1 MSEPHKIGG
10 SIRQSFKSE
19 DDTDSEMLDH
29 DYNTSFCSGG
39 KVINKGRWTK
49 EEDNLLREVVGQHGL
64 NDWKLIAGYL
74 PDRTCVQ
81 CQHRWL
87 KVLNPDLVKG
97 PWTKEED
104 EKVLQL
110 VNVYGPKRWTHISKQ
125 LKGRTGKQCRE
136 RWHNHLNPAIKKTA
150 WTEEEDSIIYQLHK
164 THGNRWAEIAKN
176 LPGRTDN
183 AIKNHWNSTMK
194 KKYESDDQKSSCPL
208 VYNHPYTPSTSENMT
223 NLHPVRLF
231 KNQGSRTGHILRNL
245 KPSSLTHVMDNCDI
259 SLKNQSTPES
269 EMKTDNIMCPSDTST
284 CAEEMDSGLIDF
296 NSLDL
301 NDVSEENPSATPL
314 NFTALNKKDLRFD
327 GRAIDKLKSPGRLIP
342 IVSKVASKLST
353 PPTILRRG
361 KHQKKQCYSGSLST
375 SFPISDDKMKEEMNQ
390 YLPKSKEKCRE
401 FESPPL
407 GSCSIAKEP
416 TSDCY
421 TPKHNNVSPVL
432 HKIIHI
438 KEEPSDSTEHFICN
452 VPEEIKKEDTIL
464 DNDFDFENFNPL
476 LGLPQK
482 DVNRTPSVTPIKNL
496 PFSPSQFLNSPDA
509 VFNRKVIS
517 TPVNALTPKSRIS
530 KPDTLSTPYLK
541 LNEIECKSL
550 LKTPVICKD
559 VLDTKPRTPTPF
571 KNALAEM
578 EKRNGPIKSNVEHL
592 DELTEIIKEHNGI
605 SPINPIEQKLT
616 PIIQKRK
623 SKIEPTEGSKRARQS
638 LNAKWHTSSGFD
650 DTFSLMSPET
660 PSKSLVSDD
669 SLLLSPAY
677 LMKDTLTEG
686 QLEGVCRL
694 PKSPPV
700 IKLKRNFITEIDF
713 FYEHACGRTKDQ
725 IEMTELARSYTR

>member
-10 SIRQSFKSE
+10 SNRQSFKSE
-19 DDTDSEMLDH
+19 DDTDSEVLDH
-29 DYNTSFCSGG
+29 DYNISFSSSN

-49 EEDNLLREVVGQHGL
+49 DEDNLLREVVGQHGL

-87 KVLNPDLVKG
+87 KVLNPELVKG

-150 WTEEEDSIIYQLHK
+150 WTEEEDSIIYRLHK

-194 KKYESDDQKSSCPL
+194 KKYESIDDQKSSCPL
-208 VYNHPYTPSTSENMT
+208 VYNHPYTPSTSESMT

-259 SLKNQSTPES
+259 SLKVQATS
-269 EMKTDNIMCPSDTST
+269 EPDTNKKNVVICSSDTST
-284 CAEEMDSGLIDF
+284 CGEDVDSGLIDF

-301 NDVSEENPSATPL
+301 NDVTEDDPSVTP
-314 NFTALNKKDLRFD
+314 NKFTGLNKKADLRFD

-361 KHQKKQCYSGSLST
+361 KHQKKQSYSGS
-375 SFPISDDKMKEEMNQ
+375 ISASYHQICDDKMKEEMNQ

-407 GSCSIAKEP
+407 ASCDLGKESS
-416 TSDCY
+416 SDCY
-421 TPKHNNVSPVL
+421 TPQHKNDSPVV

-438 KEEPSDSTEHFICN
+438 KEEPAESTGDFIDN
-452 VPEEIKKEDTIL
+452 TSEEIKKEEMVL
-464 DNDFDFENFNPL
+464 DNDFDFENLNPL
-476 LGLPQK
+476 LGLQRK

-509 VFNRKVIS
+509 FFNRKVIS
-517 TPVNALTPKSRIS
+517 TPVNSLTPKSRIS

-550 LKTPVICKD
+550 QKTPVICRD

-571 KNALAEM
+571 KNALAEV

-592 DELTEIIKEHNGI
+592 DELTEIIKEDTGI
-605 SPINPIEQKLT
+605 SPVNHIDEKVT
-616 PIIQKRK
+616 PIFQKRK
-623 SKIEPTEGSKRARQS
+623 SKIEVSEGSKRARQS
-638 LNAKWHTSSGFD
+638 LNAKWHSSAGFD

-677 LMKDTLTEG
+677 LMKETLAEG

-694 PKSPPV
+694 PKSPP
-700 IKLKRNFITEIDF
+700 LIDH
-713 FYEHACGRTKDQ
+713 FYEHACGKTKDQ